1 MDPQQR
7 LYFGMISLGSILA
20 LLLIQINHMFTDSHW
35 VADIIIWTFFVA
47 VVLTGP
53 SYSEIEEYRRK
64 KYGKS

>member
-7 LYFGMISLGSILA
+7 LYFGMISLGSIFA
-20 LLLIQINHMFTDSHW
+20 LLIILINEMFVGNHW

-47 VVLTGP
+47 VILTGP